1 MPGWVKKTLAY
12 LGRRWRVWAPPFV
25 LTIIVF
31 VGVIFLTKGKTAMP
45 FLYRLF

>member
-1 MPGWVKKTLAY
+1 MPVWLNRSLAY

-25 LTIIVF
+25 LTIVVF
-31 VGVIFLTKGKTAMP
+31 VAVVFLTKGRTAMP